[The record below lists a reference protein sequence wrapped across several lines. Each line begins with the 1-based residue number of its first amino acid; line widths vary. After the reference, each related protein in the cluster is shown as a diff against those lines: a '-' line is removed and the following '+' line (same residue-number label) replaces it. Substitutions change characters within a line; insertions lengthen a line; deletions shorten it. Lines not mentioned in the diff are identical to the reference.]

1 MKICRLCRKPAVTVP
16 ALASVKEALELMTK
30 EKVGAVVVLENEEAA
45 GMFTRRDAIERVVL
59 KKLSLESTRISSVMT
74 SPVEVLC
81 LLFIHP
87 PAPWVG
93 SQPCGAKYPGFCADS
108 KGV

>member
-1 MKICRLCRKPAVTVP
+1 MIFLQGRPQ
-16 ALASVKEALELMTK
+16 ALETL
-30 EKVGAVVVLENEEAA
+30 AVAH
-45 GMFTRRDAIERVVL
+45 T
-59 KKLSLESTRISSVMT
+59 
-74 SPVEVLC
+74 PVC

>member
-1 MKICRLCRKPAVTVP
+1 MKTDAPSYHGYRFPPEIISHAVWLYHRFCVSFRNVEELLARRLK
-16 ALASVKEALELMTK
+16 
-30 EKVGAVVVLENEEAA
+30 
-45 GMFTRRDAIERVVL
+45 RRQGRLGDTWHL
-59 KKLSLESTRISSVMT
+59 D
-74 SPVEVLC
+74 EVC